1 MTLSY
6 MSVSNQ
12 YILGIMSGTSCDG
25 LDFCLT
31 SFSEQENA
39 YTYNIIQTHSFS
51 YSNQWKQR
59 LQGAYHLSGKEL
71 KRLEFDFTKLQI
83 EYIEI
88 FRQLYPDLIIDLIAT
103 HGHTVFHSPDVGYTF
118 QMTFGGLIAEQT
130 KITTVCNFRD
140 QDVFL
145 GGQGAPLVPIGDMHL
160 FKAYDAC
167 INLGGFANIS
177 YQENG
182 KRIAYD
188 LCPFNILMNTEA
200 LKLNLPFDEGGLLAA
215 SGCVIPD
222 LLNHL
227 NQLSYYRQTHPKS
240 LSVEDLKTN
249 YLNPLEQY
257 KGSPQ
262 DNLAT
267 LVEHY
272 VCVISKSI
280 NNKDQVLLTGGGVFN
295 NFFVDN
301 LKKVCKSQ
309 ITVPSKALVEFK
321 EALIF
326 AFLGYLRLRNRVNV
340 LSSVTGSRTN
350 HSSGQIYYPIL

>member
-1 MTLSY
+1 
-6 MSVSNQ
+6 MSVPNQ
-12 YILGIMSGTSCDG
+12 NILGIMSGTSCDG
-25 LDFCLT
+25 LDFCLV
-31 SFSEQENA
+31 SFSEEENG

-51 YSNQWKQR
+51 YSNEWKQK
-59 LQGAYHLSGKEL
+59 LQNAYHLSGKAI
-71 KRLEFDFTKLQI
+71 KHLEFDFTKLQI
-83 EYIEI
+83 DYIER
-88 FRQLYPDLIIDLIAT
+88 FRQLYPDLNIDFIAT
-103 HGHTVFHSPDVGYTF
+103 HGHTVFHSPDIGYTF
-118 QMTFGGLIAEQT
+118 QMTFGGLIAEHT
-130 KITTVCNFRD
+130 KITTICNFRD

-160 FKAYDAC
+160 FKTYDAC

-182 KRIAYD
+182 QRIAYD

-200 LKLNLPFDEGGLLAA
+200 LRLDLSFDKGGSLAA
-215 SGCVIPD
+215 TGRVLPD

-227 NQLSYYRQTHPKS
+227 NQLPYYKQTYPKS
-240 LSVEDLKTN
+240 LSVEDLKSN
-249 YLNPLEQY
+249 YLNPLELY
-257 KGSPQ
+257 KGSPE

-272 VCVISKSI
+272 ITIISKSI
-280 NNKDQVLLTGGGVFN
+280 NNKGSVLLTGGGVFN

-309 ITVPSKALVEFK
+309 ITVPNKALIEFK